1 MGRVPEFHLA
11 SLQNNRDPKGLGECH
26 TCSRLESPLYMLFER
41 ARVREPEDRGRPGT
55 DAEGRFVY
63 YPHEPHVILN
73 AEGFRQAST
82 EGQHE
87 MRL

>member
-1 MGRVPEFHLA
+1 MH
-11 SLQNNRDPKGLGECH
+11 
-26 TCSRLESPLYMLFER
+26 MLFER

>member
-1 MGRVPEFHLA
+1 M
-11 SLQNNRDPKGLGECH
+11 
-26 TCSRLESPLYMLFER
+26 YMLFER

-63 YPHEPHVILN
+63 YPHEPHVIILN
-73 AEGFRQAST
+73 AEELRQAST
-82 EGQHE
+82 EGERE